1 MSGVVLR
8 CSNCGT
14 VQSDVGECEACHAA
28 QVRFFCTN
36 HTSGL
41 WLDAS
46 ACQQCGARFGEARS
60 EPLTPR
66 SAVERTT
73 PSFSPPGAER
83 TTAKPEIGTHGH
95 EDVPPRMP
103 EEVGYARSRVPTAG
117 TLLEALAYAARAR
130 SMRKAAADDSSY
142 EPVRA
147 SGGGCVRRLLL
158 LSLLVMAIFL
168 LAPLLLGGALVRLL

>member
-28 QVRFFCTN
+28 QVEYFCTN
-36 HTSGL
+36 HTPGL

-46 ACQQCGARFGEARS
+46 ACQQCGARFGEA
-60 EPLTPR
+60 LAATLAPR
-66 SAVERTT
+66 RA
-73 PSFSPPGAER
+73 AER
-83 TTAKPEIGTHGH
+83 TASSRSLNGAARSTPEPDARTRAREDPPSSRP
-95 EDVPPRMP
+95 EDVSYP
-103 EEVGYARSRVPTAG
+103 GSKIPTAG

-130 SMRKAAADDSSY
+130 SMRKAAADDRFD

-147 SGGGCVRRLLL
+147 SGGGCVRRMLLL
-158 LSLLVMAIFL
+158 AFLVMAFFV
-168 LAPLLLGGALVRLL
+168 LAPLLLGGALVRLI